1 MSRPKPTEFRDSTN
15 ASRTCSRKRRPA
27 GSDYCPRLTSIKP
40 KATAL
45 AVAIKN
51 LEAHDVN
58 VRILG
63 AVALIHARTTCVKPD
78 GQPGAGRY
86 TYVWARRGSRWLA
99 VSAHDTCC

>member
-1 MSRPKPTEFRDSTN
+1 MSRPKPTEFTDSTN

-63 AVALIHARTTCVKPD
+63 AVALIHAHDLREARRA
-78 GQPGAGRY
+78 AGRRPL